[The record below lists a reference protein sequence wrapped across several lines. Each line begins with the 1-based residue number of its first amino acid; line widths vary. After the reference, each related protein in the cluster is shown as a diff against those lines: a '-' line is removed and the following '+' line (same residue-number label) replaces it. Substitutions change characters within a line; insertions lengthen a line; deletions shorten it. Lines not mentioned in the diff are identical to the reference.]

1 MILQPKKI
9 DRFVPPMMQAFR
21 AAFRERD
28 SGKDIDQRNAAGERL
43 IAGRRSTPRNTVNE
57 VTLKQELADDLGS
70 LLNTVNLAS
79 AIDLDGL
86 DHVRH
91 SILNYGV
98 DDLTAVSSLSKDSD
112 KIGPRLLEVLRDYEA
127 RLDENTLRIV
137 ADLVTD
143 DVNTRVSLHVSG
155 EMYATPNDVP
165 VEFIA
170 DVETYSGKMKVK
182 QS

>member
-1 MILQPKKI
+1 MKAKQQH
-9 DRFVPPMMQAFR
+9 DRFVPPVMQAFR
-21 AAFRERD
+21 SAYRERD
-28 SGKDIDQRNAAGERL
+28 SGKALDIRNAADERI

-57 VTLKQELADDLGS
+57 ATLKQELSDDLSS

-86 DHVRH
+86 DDVRH

-127 RLDENTLRIV
+127 RLDKNTLRIV
-137 ADLVTD
+137 ADIVTD